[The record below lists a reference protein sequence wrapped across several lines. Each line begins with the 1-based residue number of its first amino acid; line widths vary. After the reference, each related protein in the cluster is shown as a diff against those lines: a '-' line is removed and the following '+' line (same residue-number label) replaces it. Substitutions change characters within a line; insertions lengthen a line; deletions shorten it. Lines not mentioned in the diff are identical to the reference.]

1 MALEYLK
8 KAVPQTAAD
17 IKKLQDTVAALIQEV
32 RDGGDEAVRAMT
44 KRFDGI
50 ELGDFR
56 VTEDEFLAAE
66 KALPRTLKE
75 DMDFAMN
82 QVRSFAQAQRDTLHN
97 LDVEVG
103 EGIHLGHRIVP
114 VSSAGAYVP
123 GGRYPIIASCQ
134 MLVCPA
140 SVAGVKRIAAVTP
153 PQKSGSLH
161 PATLYALKSC
171 GATEVYKVGGVQAIA
186 ALAYGT
192 ETIKPVDKI
201 VGPGNKYVAEA
212 KRQVNGVVG
221 LDLQAGP
228 SEILILA
235 DETAHAD
242 VLAADLL
249 GQLEHDPNA
258 KGCLCTTSKEL
269 GLETIKEVEK
279 QLVHLAT
286 RDVAGVSWVG
296 QGEVVVVDSMDEACD
311 FANEWAPEHLQVHCK
326 YPKVMLNKLY
336 NYGSIFLGERAA
348 EVYGDKVSGT
358 NHTLPTGK
366 AARYTGGVWVGTYL
380 KWITH
385 QWVTEDAM
393 KKLGYACYRN
403 CMAEGMVAHALAAA
417 IRLEKSG
424 EPVTYFTDA
433 QK

>member
-1 MALEYLK
+1 MARSYLK
-8 KAVPQTAAD
+8 KAIPQTAAD
-17 IKKLQDTVAALIQEV
+17 IRALQENVAALIQEV
-32 RDGGDEAVRAMT
+32 RNGGDEAVRAMT

-50 ELGDFR
+50 DIGSFQ
-56 VTEDEFLAAE
+56 VTEEEIISAE
-66 KALPRTLKE
+66 KAMPLTLKE

-82 QVRSFAQAQRDTLHN
+82 QVRTFAKAQLDTLHN

-103 EGIHLGHRIVP
+103 EGVHLGHRVVP
-114 VSSAGAYVP
+114 IGSAGAYVP

-134 MLVCPA
+134 MLVTPA

-153 PQKSGSLH
+153 PQKTGALH

-171 GATEVYKVGGVQAIA
+171 GATEIYKIGGVQAIA

-228 SEILILA
+228 SEILIIA
-235 DETAHAD
+235 DSTAHAD

-258 KGCLCTTSKEL
+258 KGCLVTTDREL
-269 GLETIKEVEK
+269 GEETIKEVEK

-286 RDVAGVSWVG
+286 RDVAGVSWKG
-296 QGEVVVVDSMDEACD
+296 QGEVVVVDSMEEACD
-311 FANEWAPEHLQVHCK
+311 FANEWAPEHLQIHCK
-326 YPKVMLNKLY
+326 YPEVMLNKVN
-336 NYGSIFLGERAA
+336 NYGSCFLGEAAA
-348 EVYGDKVSGT
+348 EVFGDKVSGT
-358 NHTLPTGK
+358 NHTLPTGR
-366 AARYTGGVWVGTYL
+366 AARYTGGVWVGTFL

-385 QWVTEDAM
+385 QWVTENAM
-393 KKLGYACYRN
+393 KKLGYACYRE

-417 IRLEKSG
+417 IRLEKAG
-424 EPVTYFTDA
+424 EPVDFFTSA